1 MPFILCGTLIL
12 PFVQYNSVVFVNI
25 QANLRKRYV
34 GKRREQRGNSTLEG
48 AGTPRWVGIGFN
60 PIPKP
65 TPHHLSRSIPFKG
78 EQIQLPFA

>member
-1 MPFILCGTLIL
+1 MALLSFHLSSIILLFL
-12 PFVQYNSVVFVNI
+12 FVVNI